1 MPATEADHKNATS
14 RSPSPHQKQKSSS
27 QDVLEATHA
36 ERASHETSIPIVQR
50 PTEQA
55 KPREASSQETDRTRS
70 ELLQKYNELRDIGQQ
85 LIGMI
90 AEQRGVPIKTLYE
103 SGEFGV
109 GPED

>member
-14 RSPSPHQKQKSSS
+14 RSPSPHKQKSPSH
-27 QDVLEATHA
+27 DALEATQA
-36 ERASHETSIPIVQR
+36 DRASHETSIPIVR
-50 PTEQA
+50 PTEA
-55 KPREASSQETDRTRS
+55 KPRDASSQEPDRTRS
-70 ELLQKYNELRDIGQQ
+70 ELLQQYNELRDVGQQ

-90 AEQRGVPIKTLYE
+90 AEQRGVPIRTLYE

>member
-14 RSPSPHQKQKSSS
+14 RSPPPNKKQQSPI
-27 QDVLEATHA
+27 QDALKATNTD
-36 ERASHETSIPIVQR
+36 RALHETSIPTAQR

-55 KPREASSQETDRTRS
+55 KPGEASSQEIDRTRS
-70 ELLQKYNELRDIGQQ
+70 ELLQRYNELRDIGQQ

-90 AEQRGVPIKTLYE
+90 AEQRGVPIRTLYE